1 MPRFAANLT
10 TLFTERPFLERPAAA
25 AAAGFS
31 AVEFLFP
38 YDHTPDEVARALA
51 HAGVELVL
59 FNTPPGD
66 WAAGER
72 GLACLPDR
80 REEMRAG
87 VARAIAYARATGCP
101 RIHMVA
107 GVGDPAD
114 ALAARA
120 YRDAVAFASDAL
132 GEAGL
137 DLLIEPI
144 NPRTIP
150 GYFLRSFDQAV
161 EAIEALARPNL
172 KLQFDIFHRQILHGD
187 VICGLRTL
195 APLIGHVQTAA
206 VPDRHEP
213 GAGELD
219 DERIFAALDE
229 IGYPG
234 WVGCEYHPRAG
245 TAAGLGWLAPHR
257 KG

>member
-10 TLFTERPFLERPAAA
+10 MMFTERPFLERPSAA

-38 YDHTPDEVARALA
+38 FDHTPDEVARALA
-51 HAGVELVL
+51 QAGVELVL
-59 FNTPPGD
+59 FNAPPGD

-72 GLACLPDR
+72 GLACLPER
-80 REEMRAG
+80 RDEMRAG
-87 VARAIAYARATGCP
+87 IARAIVYARATGCP
-101 RIHMVA
+101 RVHLVA
-107 GVGDPAD
+107 GLGKPAD

-120 YRDAVAFASDAL
+120 YRDAVAYAADAL

-144 NPRTIP
+144 NPRSIP
-150 GYFLRSFDQAV
+150 GFFLRSFPQAV
-161 EAIEALARPNL
+161 AVIEALARSNL

-187 VICGLRTL
+187 VIHGLRAL

-213 GAGELD
+213 GTGELD
-219 DERIFAALDE
+219 DARIFAALDE
-229 IGYPG
+229 IGYAG

-245 TAAGLGWLAPHR
+245 TEAGLGWMTPYR